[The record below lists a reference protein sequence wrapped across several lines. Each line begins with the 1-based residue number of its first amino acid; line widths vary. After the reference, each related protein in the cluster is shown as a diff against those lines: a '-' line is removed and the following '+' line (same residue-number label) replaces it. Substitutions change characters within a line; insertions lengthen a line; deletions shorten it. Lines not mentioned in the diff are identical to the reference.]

1 MRLRYTSLVI
11 TSKVNGTDDLTID
24 ELAQA
29 AGVVV
34 STVRLYQNR
43 GLLPPPVK
51 RGRVGYY
58 GAGHLGRLRLVGEL
72 QERGFSLAGIK
83 ALLDGMDRGESLQAV
98 LGVEG
103 DGAGDG
109 GGPSTW
115 MAEEPVTMTV
125 AELAVR
131 LPQVELDAGLV
142 RRTIELG
149 LLEFLPD
156 GTGVVVRSPS
166 FLRIGSE
173 LAALG
178 MPPSVILE
186 EYEQLAGDAARIAAR
201 FTDVFRTHLW
211 APFVERGMPAADV
224 TRLVGA
230 LEKLGPLAEAVVE
243 TSLRHALQ
251 QAAERFVEAE
261 AARLGV
267 DIPRPG
273 HTGG

>member
-1 MRLRYTSLVI
+1 MF
-11 TSKVNGTDDLTID
+11 TSKVNADADDEDALTID

-34 STVRLYQNR
+34 STVRLYQTR

-72 QERGFSLAGIK
+72 QQRGFSLAGIK

-98 LGVEG
+98 LGLEG
-103 DGAGDG
+103 EGR
-109 GGPSTW
+109 STW
-115 MAEEPVTMTV
+115 VPEPPVTMTV
-125 AELAVR
+125 AELAVH
-131 LPQVELDAGLV
+131 LPQVELDAGMV

-156 GTGVVVRSPS
+156 GSGVVVRSAS

-178 MPPSVILE
+178 MPPGVILD
-186 EYEQLAGDAARIAAR
+186 EYEKLAGETQRIAAR
-201 FTDVFRTHLW
+201 FTDVFRANLW
-211 APFVERGMPAADV
+211 EPFVRRGMPAAEIA
-224 TRLVGA
+224 RLVGA

-261 AARLGV
+261 AIRLGV

-273 HTGG
+273 PR